1 MNFGL
6 NRHAWTALDCCN
18 GSEWSAVSVR
28 DGNGGRPLVV
38 AAGQVPAASPDA
50 EKETLAE
57 LLSRVDRR
65 LPAIVTLGREQYRLR
80 VMPAPSVPVR
90 EMQASLRWALS
101 SEADNPLEEFN
112 LAWLPIPTEE
122 HLPARSPQIYTVVT
136 PTHWLMTRHAAW
148 RHAGMR
154 PKVVDIRETALRNLA
169 GALERAG
176 EGLALLSQD
185 AGGVGMVFTHHGS
198 MYLDRY
204 IDSPLSEYRGADAA
218 ACARLHERVALQL
231 LRSIDLIARSYPFMP
246 IGRVVVAPAPE
257 ETGLL
262 QYLSAQLPLP
272 VEALDLSRVFDFTAV
287 PELAASTAM
296 QAHCIVPLGATLR
309 QSGIAA

>member
-6 NRHAWTALDCCN
+6 NRNAWTALDCCN

-28 DGNGGRPLVV
+28 DGTGARPLVL
-38 AAGQVPAASPDA
+38 AAGQVSAASPDA
-50 EKETLAE
+50 ERGALEE
-57 LLSRVDRR
+57 LLSLVDRR
-65 LPAIVTLGREQYRLR
+65 LPAIVTLGRDQYRLR
-80 VMPAPSVPVR
+80 VMAAPAVPVR
-90 EMQASLRWALS
+90 EVQATLRWALS
-101 SEADNPLEEFN
+101 SEADNPLEDFN

-136 PTHWLMTRHAAW
+136 PTQWLTARHAAW
-148 RHAGMR
+148 RQAGMK
-154 PKVVDIRETALRNLA
+154 PKVVDIRETALRNIA
-169 GALERAG
+169 GALERPG

-185 AGGVGMVFTHHGS
+185 AGGVGMVFTHRGS

-204 IDSPLSEYRGADAA
+204 SESPLPQCRPPDASA
-218 ACARLHERVALQL
+218 SARLHERVALQL

-246 IGRVVVAPAPE
+246 VGRVVVAPSPE

-287 PELAASTAM
+287 PELAASTTM
-296 QAHCIVPLGATLR
+296 QANCVVPLGAALR
-309 QSGIAA
+309 RSGTVA

>member
-6 NRHAWTALDCCN
+6 NRNAWTALDCCN

-28 DGNGGRPLVV
+28 DGNGGRPLVL

-50 EKETLAE
+50 ERETLAE
-57 LLSRVDRR
+57 LLSLVDRR

-80 VMPAPSVPVR
+80 VMPAPAVPVR
-90 EMQASLRWALS
+90 EVQATLRWALS
-101 SEADNPLEEFN
+101 SEADNPLEDFN

-136 PTHWLMTRHAAW
+136 PTHWLTARHASW
-148 RHAGMR
+148 RQAGMK
-154 PKVVDIRETALRNLA
+154 PKVVDIRETALRNIA

-204 IDSPLSEYRGADAA
+204 IESPLSEYRVADAA
-218 ACARLHERVALQL
+218 ASARLHERVALQL

-246 IGRVVVAPAPE
+246 VGRVVVAPSPE

-262 QYLSAQLPLP
+262 QFLSAQLPLP

-296 QAHCIVPLGATLR
+296 QANCIVPLGATLR
-309 QSGIAA
+309 RSGSTA

>member
-6 NRHAWTALDCCN
+6 NRNAWTALDCCN

-28 DGNGGRPLVV
+28 DGTGARPLVL
-38 AAGQVPAASPDA
+38 AAGQVSAASPDA
-50 EKETLAE
+50 ERGALEE
-57 LLSRVDRR
+57 LLSLVDRR
-65 LPAIVTLGREQYRLR
+65 LPAIVTLGRDQYRLR
-80 VMPAPSVPVR
+80 VMAAPAVPVR
-90 EMQASLRWALS
+90 EVQATLRWALS
-101 SEADNPLEEFN
+101 SEADNPLEDFN

-136 PTHWLMTRHAAW
+136 PTQWLTARHAAW
-148 RHAGMR
+148 RQAGMK
-154 PKVVDIRETALRNLA
+154 PKVVDIRETALRNIA
-169 GALERAG
+169 GALERPG

-185 AGGVGMVFTHHGS
+185 AGGVGMVFTHRGS

-204 IDSPLSEYRGADAA
+204 IESPLSQYRAADASA
-218 ACARLHERVALQL
+218 SARLHERVALQL

-246 IGRVVVAPAPE
+246 VGRVVVAPSPE

-287 PELAASTAM
+287 PELAASTTM
-296 QAHCIVPLGATLR
+296 QANCVVPLGAALR
-309 QSGIAA
+309 RSGTVA